1 MAVSALNIL
10 ITTPMM
16 LSIIRFV
23 ANCHNRTLI
32 NRLISF
38 DIFSAIC
45 WNLLVLTFSLARYS
59 IGPFPVT
66 FCQLEYLIKNV
77 ITLKF
82 IFSINFITVI
92 RYIFVFMSKNPTSVQ
107 DEFWVWFL
115 NIWSIGLSIICQTTT
130 LIYPGKEPML
140 VYICIGKMPKSLI
153 DEKVKNN
160 VSFNVLVVLTLIIRT
175 FINARFFVHKMK
187 KKILFFYSDNVVVFR
202 NNFIQ
207 NFNQETLF
215 SFTTNAIAI
224 VVIIISGIAPNVVN
238 RTGPALIDLYPN
250 YLWVYMHHHI
260 TSCIALLGLNMYH
273 FYKKPV
279 LFKIHKR
286 NVKKAVDVFVIYKP

>member
-1 MAVSALNIL
+1 
-10 ITTPMM
+10 
-16 LSIIRFV
+16 
-23 ANCHNRTLI
+23 
-32 NRLISF
+32 
-38 DIFSAIC
+38 
-45 WNLLVLTFSLARYS
+45 
-59 IGPFPVT
+59 
-66 FCQLEYLIKNV
+66 
-77 ITLKF
+77 
-82 IFSINFITVI
+82 
-92 RYIFVFMSKNPTSVQ
+92 
-107 DEFWVWFL
+107 
-115 NIWSIGLSIICQTTT
+115 
-130 LIYPGKEPML
+130 
-140 VYICIGKMPKSLI
+140 MPKSLI

-160 VSFNVLVVLTLIIRT
+160 VSFNVLVVLTLIIHT